1 MYPKIF
7 TVFPSLLQ
15 CKAVRVSQQSVQGGK
30 VQRGQGMLKK
40 SVSELSP
47 GLSRHRTNDQT
58 SWLILFS
65 SSWKIVDITSTQVW
79 ECKGTNAL
87 QRITELTGNDGV
99 TALEIHDD

>member
-15 CKAVRVSQQSVQGGK
+15 CKAVRVSQQSVQGG
-30 VQRGQGMLKK
+30 QGMLKK

-58 SWLILFS
+58 PWLILFS

-87 QRITELTGNDGV
+87 QRITELRGNDGV